1 MAKKK
6 KSVKPK
12 KPEPKEEEKNLD
24 EIMRALLK
32 VPPKK
37 KSVKDT

>member
-1 MAKKK
+1 MTKPKKKK
-6 KSVKPK
+6 KSPKPV
-12 KPEPKEEEKNLD
+12 EEEPARNLD

-37 KSVKDT
+37 RKKG